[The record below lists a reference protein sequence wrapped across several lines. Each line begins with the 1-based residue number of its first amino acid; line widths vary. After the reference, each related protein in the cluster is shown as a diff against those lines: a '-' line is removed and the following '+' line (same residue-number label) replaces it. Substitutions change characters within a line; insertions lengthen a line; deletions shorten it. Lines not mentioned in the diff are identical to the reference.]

1 MIVAVL
7 NSKGGVGKT
16 TTALNLAIG
25 QAMKGRCV
33 LAVDGDRQGSLIAAI
48 AQRESRPPSIAA
60 AQYTDGQALRQQV
73 RLASAVY
80 EDIVIDAGGRDNAC
94 LRAAMLLA
102 DLVVIP
108 FVPRAYDVWALEDMV
123 ELLAEARCVKDIDAA
138 CFLTMA
144 DPRGQD
150 NSEAAAAVPSSM
162 RRLSTQVGRRKAIAD
177 AAGQGMSVLEHPGR
191 DVKAAGELSAL
202 LSAVFGNSHREAK

>member
-25 QAMKGRCV
+25 RAMEGRRV
-33 LAVDGDRQGSLIAAI
+33 LAVDGDRQGSLLAAI
-48 AQRESRPPSIAA
+48 AQREGRTPAIAS
-60 AQYTDGQALRQQV
+60 AQYTDGQVLRQQV
-73 RLASAVY
+73 GLAKSVY
-80 EDIVIDAGGRDNAC
+80 DDIVIDAGGRDNSC

-108 FVPRAYDVWALEDMV
+108 FVPRAYDVWALEDMQ
-123 ELLAEARCVKDIDAA
+123 EFLAEGRCVKDIDAA

-144 DPRGQD
+144 DPRGADNQD
-150 NSEAAAAVPSSM
+150 AASQIPAGM
-162 RRLSTQVGRRKAIAD
+162 RALSVMVGRRKAIAES
-177 AAGQGMSVLEHPGR
+177 AGQGVSLLEQPGR
-191 DVKAAGELSAL
+191 DGKAAAELGAL
-202 LSAVFGNSHREAK
+202 VAAVFH